1 MAKHN
6 IDMLGIIE
14 EKNKGNLTEDEQRL
28 LDSALYETRMR
39 YVSIAQQIAMV

>member
-6 IDMLGIIE
+6 IDMLGVLE
-14 EKNKGNLTEDEQRL
+14 EKTKGNLTDEEQRL
-28 LDSALYETRMR
+28 LDGALYESRMR